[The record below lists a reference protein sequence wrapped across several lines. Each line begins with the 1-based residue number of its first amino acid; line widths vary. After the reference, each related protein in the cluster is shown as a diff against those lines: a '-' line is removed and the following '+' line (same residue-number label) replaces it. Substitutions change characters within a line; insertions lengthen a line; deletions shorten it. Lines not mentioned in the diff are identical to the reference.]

1 MPVSVMLT
9 QPLIL
14 SSLTVSRAR
23 LTERVSRLR
32 SVTAVLERE
41 REASRGQL
49 ELSLLTPPSVR
60 PTVRLLQSQSG
71 VRSSEIMFGR
81 NYSFSLFKAHYMSLC
96 HEGKKCP

>member
-71 VRSSEIMFGR
+71 PAR
-81 NYSFSLFKAHYMSLC
+81 
-96 HEGKKCP
+96 